1 MLSMLLKVLGISI
14 FHVHILYIT
23 GKCICA
29 NFSLEIGRNI
39 PENCWLKNKENTAAE
54 ATLQH

>member
-1 MLSMLLKVLGISI
+1 MLLKVLGISI

-23 GKCICA
+23 GKCICD